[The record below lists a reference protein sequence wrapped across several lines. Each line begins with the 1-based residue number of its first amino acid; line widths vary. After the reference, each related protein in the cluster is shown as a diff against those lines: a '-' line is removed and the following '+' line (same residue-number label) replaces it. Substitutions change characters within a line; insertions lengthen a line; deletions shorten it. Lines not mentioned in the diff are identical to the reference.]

1 MLDRTRRPEAS
12 TTSPQE
18 PDFRR
23 LFDATPDPYLVLAPH
38 TSGFTIVAVN
48 NAYLHATFTQRSAIV
63 GRDLFDVFP
72 DNPDDP
78 SADGV
83 RNLRRSLETV
93 LQTGAPHTMKV
104 QKYDIQ
110 KDDGSGFEER
120 YWTPINFPVFA
131 ANGEMTHIIHH
142 VEDVTSLVQLSQ
154 QHADAEMA
162 RNSAETANQTKS
174 QFLAAMSHD
183 LRTPLN
189 AIGGY
194 VQLLQMGLRGPV
206 TDEQRVD
213 LERIKMNQEHLL
225 SLINDVLNFTQLGAG
240 HVKYRISNVLIDVTL
255 RATETMVYPQL
266 YAGNLQYVYDGC
278 DTSVAVRADGDKVQ
292 QIVLNLL
299 SNAVKFTPSGGQIR
313 VSCEVQ
319 DEMARVQ
326 VKDTG
331 VGIPADKIGKIF
343 DPFVQADRQL
353 NQPVDGI
360 GLGLAISRE
369 LARGMGGDLT
379 ATSMVGQGSTFV
391 LSLPLATLWE
401 WDEVHDAA
409 TGSGTQRPSAR

>member
-48 NAYLHATFTQRSAIV
+48 NAYLHATLTQRSAIV

-131 ANGEMTHIIHH
+131 ANGELTHIIHH

-240 HVKYRISNVLIDVTL
+240 HVKYRISNVPIDVTL

-409 TGSGTQRPSAR
+409 TSSGTQRPSAR